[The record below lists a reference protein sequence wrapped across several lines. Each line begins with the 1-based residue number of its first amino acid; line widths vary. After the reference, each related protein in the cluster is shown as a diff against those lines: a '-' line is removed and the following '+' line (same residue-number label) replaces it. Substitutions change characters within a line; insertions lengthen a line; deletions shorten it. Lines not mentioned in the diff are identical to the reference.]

1 LVEDSVAS
9 RHSVEAMQQE
19 LATAAA
25 PPSTSPLWRSLS
37 LDELDNPAQVKK
49 TPTQFSLVLLCMD
62 ILLKFSKS

>member
-9 RHSVEAMQQE
+9 RHSVEAVQQE

-49 TPTQFSLVLLCMD
+49 TPT
-62 ILLKFSKS
+62 